1 MKTSSIIAITA
12 ASTLGVAALAGAA
25 VATAATQSA
34 KDPQRQGQPVEAR
47 GPGMGDH
54 GPGMRGP
61 GMGDHGPGM
70 GDHRP
75 GMRGPGGPMGDV
87 LHGEMVVEQQDGAII
102 TVRVQEG
109 KATAV
114 SATSI
119 TVASSDGFTSTY
131 AITADTEQERD
142 RAEGTSA
149 KVGDTVHVRATVE
162 GATATADD
170 VHALSPEAAK
180 AMEEQRAAMEQWLS
194 ERPEPPAQ
202 GGRAQG

>member
-25 VATAATQSA
+25 VAAAATESA
-34 KDPQRQGQPVEAR
+34 NDPQRQGQSS
-47 GPGMGDH
+47 GPGDYGPDMGGPGDHSPGMGGPGDH
-54 GPGMRGP
+54 GPGMRG
-61 GMGDHGPGM
+61 H
-70 GDHRP
+70 
-75 GMRGPGGPMGDV
+75 GGPMGDV
-87 LHGEMVVEQQDGAII
+87 LHGEMVVEQPDGAIV
-102 TVRVQEG
+102 TVRMQEG
-109 KATAV
+109 TATAV

-119 TVASSDGFTSTY
+119 TIASTDGFTATY

-142 RAEGTSA
+142 RTEGAAA
-149 KVGDTVHVRATVE
+149 KVGDSVHVRATAE
-162 GATATADD
+162 GTTATADD
-170 VHALSPEAAK
+170 IHALSPEAAQ